1 MEFKGRFKD
10 FSKSW
15 DGTGTLSFTILNIST
30 DYLQNIVGKDLRITV
45 KEWREKRSLSANA
58 YFHVLADKLRQK
70 LGISMA
76 RCKNHLIA
84 SYGQF
89 EMIGDEPMIYKTNA
103 PEEYMQESETLHT
116 KCVKITEEKGKKV
129 YFYRIYRGSHTYDSA
144 EMSKLIKG
152 TVQECE
158 LQGIE
163 VLSPMELERMI
174 GKWKAS

>member
-30 DYLQNIVGKDLRITV
+30 DYLQNIVGKDLRITA

-103 PEEYMQESETLHT
+103 SEEYMQELETIHT

-144 EMSKLIKG
+144 EMAKLIKG
-152 TVQECE
+152 TVHECE

-163 VLSPMELERMI
+163 TLTSNELERMI

>member
-1 MEFKGRFKD
+1 
-10 FSKSW
+10 
-15 DGTGTLSFTILNIST
+15 
-30 DYLQNIVGKDLRITV
+30 
-45 KEWREKRSLSANA
+45 
-58 YFHVLADKLRQK
+58 
-70 LGISMA
+70 MA

-89 EMIGDEPMIYKTNA
+89 EMIGDEPMVYKTNA
-103 PEEYMQESETLHT
+103 DEEYMLELETLHT

-144 EMSKLIKG
+144 EMAKLIKG

-163 VLSPMELERMI
+163 TLTPNELERMI

>member
-1 MEFKGRFKD
+1 MEFKGKFKD
-10 FSKSW
+10 YTKSW
-15 DGTGTLSFTILNIST
+15 DGTGTLSFTVLNIST
-30 DYLQNIVGKDLRITV
+30 DYLSDIVGKDLRITV

-76 RCKNHLIA
+76 RCKNHLIS

-89 EMIGDEPMIYKTNA
+89 EKIGDEAMVYKTNA
-103 PEEYMQESETLHT
+103 PEEYMQELETLHT
-116 KCVKITEEKGKKV
+116 KCVKISEENGKKV

-144 EMSKLIKG
+144 EMAKLIKG

-163 VLSPMELERMI
+163 TLTPNELERMI

>member
-45 KEWREKRSLSANA
+45 KEWKEKRSLSANA

-89 EMIGDEPMIYKTNA
+89 EMIGDEPMVYKTNA
-103 PEEYMQESETLHT
+103 DEEYMLELETLHT

-144 EMSKLIKG
+144 EMAKLIKG

-163 VLSPMELERMI
+163 TLTPNELERMI